1 MQGAYNQ
8 VPPPVTDS
16 FKWIVIAHMAAL
28 QVT

>member
-1 MQGAYNQ
+1 MQGAYNL
-8 VPPPVTDS
+8 VPLPVTGP